1 MGRPWICLVS
11 ICLLF
16 PASRLCALTV
26 TLTAVEDSWIDGLSG
41 TTTHGSDLRLS
52 VCPKCYQWAYL
63 KFDLA
68 GVDGVISGAELRLTR
83 RSGARPEEIS
93 LYFITDD
100 TWNEAGLTG
109 PARPAPQM
117 PLPEESLASGV
128 AEGGYDRWAS
138 DALLQVVRAQQ
149 GGDGI
154 LSLMLREDYT
164 SVVDSRSYT
173 SREGAASREQAPRLV
188 LTMEAP
194 PESLRRG
201 DANGD
206 GELDIADAVFL
217 LWYLFADGRTP
228 GCDDAADATDD
239 GVLEI
244 SDPIAIL
251 GQLFL
256 GQEPPGGF
264 LGICGSDLTED
275 SLDCE
280 SAAPCG

>member
-1 MGRPWICLVS
+1 MGRPWICLAA
-11 ICLLF
+11 ICLSGLG
-16 PASRLCALTV
+16 PSLCGETV
-26 TLTAVEDSWIDGLSG
+26 TLTAIEDSWIDGLTG
-41 TTTHGSDLRLS
+41 TTTHGSDGWLS

-68 GVDGVISGAELRLTR
+68 GVDGAISGAELRLTR

-93 LYFITDD
+93 LYLITDD
-100 TWNEAGLTG
+100 TWSEGSLTG
-109 PARPAPQM
+109 KTRPEPQM
-117 PLPEESLASGV
+117 PLPEESLASGG
-128 AEGGYDRWAS
+128 AEGDHDFWAS
-138 DALLQVVRAQQ
+138 DALLQVVRAEM

-154 LSLMLREDYT
+154 LSLMLREDYN
-164 SVVDSRSYT
+164 SVVDPRSYS
-173 SREGAASREQAPRLV
+173 SREGAASREQAPQLV
-188 LTMEAP
+188 LAIEGP
-194 PESLRRG
+194 PAVLRRG

-206 GELDIADAVFL
+206 GEVDIADAVFL
-217 LWYLFADGRTP
+217 LWDLFADGRTP

-239 GVLEI
+239 GLLDI

-264 LGICGSDLTED
+264 LGICGSDLTDD

-280 SAAPCG
+280 SAGPCG